1 MANQTD
7 RIQELEAQIAELQ
20 RQVAE
25 LTPKPAPP
33 KPKPYVERPVT
44 IIQHAAPR
52 PPDEA
57 LPSNEQFLKVQQIV
71 LAKFQMLEPRGDR
84 GLSADEFHVQFR
96 RAFSWLLAIDRL
108 ERDRVDTGRF
118 LADWIDKASQYHRN
132 ADIGVKP
139 FLCAAIAIGDL
150 TIYSDFS
157 NLPFDCSLGL
167 RDCYRGGGDW
177 TAGWKRVLAGN
188 LLMPVAPPRRSSP
201 TRIIFR

>member
-7 RIQELEAQIAELQ
+7 RIQELEALIAELQ

-71 LAKFQMLEPRGDR
+71 LAKF
-84 GLSADEFHVQFR
+84 
-96 RAFSWLLAIDRL
+96 
-108 ERDRVDTGRF
+108 
-118 LADWIDKASQYHRN
+118 
-132 ADIGVKP
+132 
-139 FLCAAIAIGDL
+139 
-150 TIYSDFS
+150 
-157 NLPFDCSLGL
+157 
-167 RDCYRGGGDW
+167 
-177 TAGWKRVLAGN
+177 
-188 LLMPVAPPRRSSP
+188 
-201 TRIIFR
+201 